1 MYIFIAK
8 LTFFYEKA
16 LFCTIFVENM
26 RYKSVVKCK
35 YAILTLVILLSQH
48 VRAQYDPSF
57 VHYFDMEPSFNAAAI
72 GKEAK
77 LNVDVA
83 YAIQMAGF
91 THNPNTMYASADMP
105 FYFMKSYHGAGVQL
119 LNDQIGLFKHQRLEA
134 QYAGKFSLL
143 GGTMSIGVQAG
154 LLSETFDGSK
164 LDLEDSGDPAFM
176 SSEMSGNQLDLSA
189 GVYYKRGP
197 LYAGLSVQH
206 VNAPLV
212 EFGETNELQI
222 DRTYYL
228 TGGYN
233 VKLRNPYVT
242 LCPSLLVRTD
252 LTGYRADITTRAVYT
267 NDEKMMYVGLNY
279 SPQNSIALLIGGNVH
294 GVVMGYS
301 YEYYT
306 SGISF
311 INGSHEL
318 FIGYQMDINL
328 AKKGKNRHQSVRIL

>member
-1 MYIFIAK
+1 M
-8 LTFFYEKA
+8 L
-16 LFCTIFVENM
+16 
-26 RYKSVVKCK
+26 
-35 YAILTLVILLSQH
+35 LVLLSQG
-48 VRAQYDPSF
+48 VRAQYDPSY
-57 VHYFDMEPSFNAAAI
+57 VHYFDMEPSFNAAAV

-105 FYFMKSYHGAGVQL
+105 FYFLKSYHGAGLQL
-119 LNDQIGLFKHQRLEA
+119 MNDQIGLFKHQRLEA
-134 QYAGKFSLL
+134 QYAAKINLF
-143 GGTMSIGVQAG
+143 GGTLSVGVQAG
-154 LLSETFDGSK
+154 LLSESFDGSK
-164 LDLEDSGDPAFM
+164 LDLEDSSDPAFM
-176 SSEMSGNQLDLSA
+176 SSEATGNQLDLSA
-189 GVYYKRGP
+189 GLYYKRGS
-197 LYAGLSVQH
+197 LFAGLSVQH
-206 VNAPLV
+206 ANAPLV
-212 EFGETNELQI
+212 ELGETNELQI

-233 VKLRNPYVT
+233 IKLRTPFVT
-242 LCPSLLVRTD
+242 IRPSVLVRTD
-252 LTGYRADITTRAVYT
+252 LVGYRADVTTRAVYT
-267 NDEKMMYVGLNY
+267 NEGKNMYVGLNY
-279 SPQNSIALLIGGNVH
+279 SPQNSVALLVGGSVQ
-294 GVVMGYS
+294 GIMLGYS

>member
-1 MYIFIAK
+1 M
-8 LTFFYEKA
+8 L
-16 LFCTIFVENM
+16 
-26 RYKSVVKCK
+26 
-35 YAILTLVILLSQH
+35 LVLLSQG

-57 VHYFDMEPSFNAAAI
+57 VHYFDMEPSFNAAAV

-105 FYFMKSYHGAGVQL
+105 FYFLKSYHGAGLQL
-119 LNDQIGLFKHQRLEA
+119 MNDQIGLFKHQRLEA
-134 QYAGKFSLL
+134 QYAAKINLF
-143 GGTMSIGVQAG
+143 GGTLSVGVQAG
-154 LLSETFDGSK
+154 LLSESFDGSK
-164 LDLEDSGDPAFM
+164 LDLEDSSDPAFM
-176 SSEMSGNQLDLSA
+176 SSEATGNQLDLSA
-189 GVYYKRGP
+189 GLYYKRGP
-197 LYAGLSVQH
+197 LFAGLSVQH
-206 VNAPLV
+206 ANAPLV
-212 EFGETNELQI
+212 ELGETNELQI

-233 VKLRNPYVT
+233 IKLRTPFVT
-242 LCPSLLVRTD
+242 IRPSVLVRTD
-252 LTGYRADITTRAVYT
+252 LVGYRADVTTRAVYT
-267 NDEKMMYVGLNY
+267 NEGKNMYVGLNY
-279 SPQNSIALLIGGNVH
+279 SPQNSVALLVGGSVQ
-294 GVVMGYS
+294 GIMLGYS